1 MSYEAVIKNVLKNNA
16 TLVAVS
22 KTKPISDILDLYNKG
37 QRHFGENRVQEL
49 VSKYDKLPKD
59 ILWHQIGS
67 LQSNK
72 VKYIAPFIHLIHSV
86 DSIKLINTIE
96 KEADKNERCIDVLLQ
111 VKVAEEATKHGIN
124 FKNFEG
130 LVNEVS
136 SCNYKLIRVR
146 GIMAMASFTNDMEQ
160 VKAEFLEVK
169 DLFNQIKGTKTSE
182 FEHFDTLSM
191 GMSSDYELAMKCG
204 SNMVRVG
211 SLIFGKRF

>member
-1 MSYEAVIKNVLKNNA
+1 MSYETVIKNVLKNNA

-49 VSKYDKLPKD
+49 VSKYYELPKD

-72 VKYIAPFIHLIHSV
+72 VKHIAPFIHLIHSV

-111 VKVAEEATKHGIN
+111 VKVAEEETKHGIN
-124 FKNFEG
+124 FNNFED
-130 LVNEVS
+130 LVNEVC

-169 DLFNQIKGTKTSE
+169 DLFNQIKVTKSSE
-182 FEHFDTLSM
+182 FKHFDTLSM

-211 SLIFGKRF
+211 SLIFGQRL